1 MTATRPPLSRN
12 RILIEALAL
21 LDESGVEQLSMR
33 RLGQRLGVDPMA
45 IYHHI
50 PSKTALLDS
59 LVEEIWLGVQLPE
72 VRAGESW
79 QEVLCD
85 VFRAFRERLYQ
96 HPRAVVLVGTRPSVT
111 PAMLRLV
118 DQILGRLDQT
128 EITGKDAM
136 ELIDCLSG
144 YTVGKVLAEIGGAEQ
159 STSANVASVLAAVD
173 AATHPYL
180 ARTLLE
186 YGPAAEEE
194 FERGLVALVT
204 GWRLAAATAEPPRA

>member
-1 MTATRPPLSRN
+1 
-12 RILIEALAL
+12 
-21 LDESGVEQLSMR
+21 MR

-159 STSANVASVLAAVD
+159 STSANVASVLA
-173 AATHPYL
+173 
-180 ARTLLE
+180 RTLLE

>member
-79 QEVLCD
+79 QEVL
-85 VFRAFRERLYQ
+85 
-96 HPRAVVLVGTRPSVT
+96 
-111 PAMLRLV
+111 
-118 DQILGRLDQT
+118 
-128 EITGKDAM
+128 
-136 ELIDCLSG
+136 
-144 YTVGKVLAEIGGAEQ
+144 
-159 STSANVASVLAAVD
+159 
-173 AATHPYL
+173 
-180 ARTLLE
+180 
-186 YGPAAEEE
+186 
-194 FERGLVALVT
+194 
-204 GWRLAAATAEPPRA
+204 